1 MFRYAESW
9 SKRNKKGSVGISRR
23 GSGILHFFLI
33 HPRRHR
39 QDIGALVVYD
49 VDVIHHVYEILKVA
63 FGKGGE
69 AFVPCA
75 ENQDVEPLDEQAD
88 EGDDPVD
95 PDDDCNQDPVDDAD
109 EQLKT
114 ACIVHVREELGWG
127 RVCSFG
133 HNYHHA
139 PLALPLIK

>member
-1 MFRYAESW
+1 MVKKKQ
-9 SKRNKKGSVGISRR
+9 KRFCWYIPGGFQGFCTSSSYTLVVTG
-23 GSGILHFFLI
+23 
-33 HPRRHR
+33 

-49 VDVIHHVYEILKVA
+49 VDVIHHADQILKVA

-109 EQLKT
+109 EQS
-114 ACIVHVREELGWG
+114 VRLASCMYVKSWVRAGF
-127 RVCSFG
+127 RSFG